1 LILHD
6 PTDTYSVSLA
16 NAVAN
21 RVLGLGAKITQ
32 ATFTEKTTTV
42 DQYQQVVEQAI
53 ASNVDTIFMA
63 GYSVDGIRL
72 AHAVGNEARA
82 NPANSQLNQL
92 KIVGGDTMLGGVL
105 VGEGNNADANIARTF
120 PQDIRRLVITSYADS
135 NEWNLLGI
143 PPVQQPAFFTEWKST
158 YQSSQVEN
166 NALNPTYE
174 GLLGYDATKVILH
187 ATTYIQGQITGD
199 AVRNALVSLGKGKVP
214 AYQGI
219 SGRIIF
225 NSKGDPIDKAVVV
238 LAVQDNGNGN
248 QIVVQ
253 QVVGT
258 FR

>member
-1 LILHD
+1 
-6 PTDTYSVSLA
+6 
-16 NAVAN
+16 AVAN

-53 ASNVDTIFMA
+53 ANNVDTIFMA

-92 KIVGGDTMLGGVL
+92 KIVGGDTMPGGVL
-105 VGEGNNADANIARTF
+105 VGDGNNADADIARTF

-143 PPVQQPAFFTEWKST
+143 PPAQQPAFFTEWKTT

-166 NALNPTYE
+166 NAPNPTYE

-199 AVRNALVSLGKGKVP
+199 AVRNALVSLGKGKIP

-219 SGRIIF
+219 SGRIMF
-225 NSKGDPIDKAVVV
+225 NDRGDPIDKAVVV